1 MLWLST
7 ARRYCRKKCQ
17 QRQRDPLHFPLP
29 HRYWYRYQQSS
40 RASRFVKAPS
50 DRDVPISLPG
60 CSLRTTTANPDS
72 SARLANQMMATRSL
86 GNLGIP
92 AGAWRWAALGFALLA
107 LGSAGLAVMTP
118 NAVGWAGVMLAAAIG
133 AVASLFLLAV
143 WPRERLS
150 TGDARRIAE
159 AAGRANVAWAITGGD
174 GAVLDCNEVYRKMS
188 GAVNG
193 EAAPP
198 PELALAG
205 EPSSAV
211 LYRLTRG
218 AADGVAREESFQV
231 SPGIEVVAAVRP
243 LSNGQTAWWFTPRL
257 PAMAAASP
265 ARSAAMAAAAAPGAV
280 GDVFRD
286 APVGVAF
293 ADADGRIA
301 EANPAFAR
309 FFGIAGALTGRMLA
323 DLVDA
328 ADRARV
334 GELIAQTALGA
345 PHAASAE
352 LRAAGIDDRT
362 AELFASPVTG
372 GRAVLYLVDVSEQ
385 KALETKFAQS
395 QKMQAVGQLAGGVA
409 HDFNNLLTVII
420 GNSEFL
426 LMRHQAGDPSFK
438 EINEIHQNA
447 LRAATLVGQLLAF
460 SRKQTMQPRVLA
472 VRDVVGDLALMLR
485 RLLRE
490 GVELRLEHGADVWP
504 IHADEAQL
512 SNAIINL
519 VVNARDAM
527 PKGGTVTIRTA
538 NDVVTTPAA
547 LGTAIMPAGDYVR
560 IDVADTGTGIPK
572 EVIGKIFD
580 PFFTTKPVG
589 QGTGLGLATV
599 YGIVK
604 QTGGFITVDSEV
616 GKGTAFRIYLPRYR
630 ADAGALAAVEPE
642 RVAPRDVT
650 GQDTILL
657 VEDEE
662 AVRSFASRALRMR
675 GYSVLEAGGGEEAL
689 EIVKTA
695 KAPIH
700 LLITDV
706 VMPNMDGP
714 TLVRSVRRI
723 KPEIAVIFMSG
734 YAEEAFR
741 RNDENAA
748 DLHFL
753 PKPFG
758 LKQLAAKVKE
768 VLSGAPTAK
777 RMAGE

>member
-1 MLWLST
+1 
-7 ARRYCRKKCQ
+7 
-17 QRQRDPLHFPLP
+17 
-29 HRYWYRYQQSS
+29 
-40 RASRFVKAPS
+40 
-50 DRDVPISLPG
+50 
-60 CSLRTTTANPDS
+60 
-72 SARLANQMMATRSL
+72 MMATRSFGSSL
-86 GNLGIP
+86 PVP
-92 AGAWRWAALGFALLA
+92 AGAWRWAALGFVFLA
-107 LGSAGLAVMTP
+107 LAAAGLAVAEPAT
-118 NAVGWAGVMLAAAIG
+118 VGWTGMMLAAAIG
-133 AVASLFLLAV
+133 AVGCLFLFAV
-143 WPRERLS
+143 WPKETLA

-159 AAGRANVAWAITGGD
+159 AAARANVAWAITGPD
-174 GAVLDCNEVYRKMS
+174 GAVLDCNAVYRKMA
-188 GAVNG
+188 GAG
-193 EAAPP
+193 ETEAAPP

-211 LYRLTRG
+211 LYRLTKG
-218 AADGVAREESFQV
+218 ASERQAREESFV
-231 SPGIEVVAAVRP
+231 VGPGIELVAAVRP

-257 PAMAAASP
+257 AGAPAP
-265 ARSAAMAAAAAPGAV
+265 SAAPRDQSAAAPSAGPAPVAAPAAV
-280 GDVFRD
+280 SDIFRD

-293 ADADGRIA
+293 AGKDGRLIDT
-301 EANPAFAR
+301 NPAFGK
-309 FFGIAGALTGRMLA
+309 FFAAAGTLAGRSVS

-328 ADRARV
+328 ADKTRV
-334 GELIAQTALGA
+334 LDLVTQ
-345 PHAASAE
+345 AAGGGHHLAAAE
-352 LRAAGIDDRT
+352 LRAAGADDRM
-362 AELFASPVTG
+362 AELFASPISG
-372 GRAVLYLVDVSEQ
+372 DRAILYLVDVSEQ

-460 SRKQTMQPRVLA
+460 SRKQTLQPKVLA
-472 VRDVVGDLALMLR
+472 VREVVGELALMLR

-490 GVELRLEHGADVWP
+490 GIDLKLEHGPDLWP

-527 PKGGTVTIRTA
+527 PKGGAVTIRTA
-538 NDVVTTPAA
+538 NDTILQPVAY
-547 LGTAIMPAGDYVR
+547 GTGVMPPGDYVR
-560 IDVADTGTGIPK
+560 IEVADTGTGIPK

-599 YGIVK
+599 FGIVK
-604 QTGGFITVDSEV
+604 QTGGFIDVSSEV
-616 GKGTAFRIYLPRYR
+616 GKGTTFRIFLPRHR
-630 ADAGALAAVEPE
+630 ADASTPAVQDAAP
-642 RVAPRDVT
+642 AGPRDVT

-662 AVRSFASRALRMR
+662 AVRSFAARALKMR

-689 EIVKTA
+689 EIVKSS
-695 KAPIH
+695 KVQID

-714 TLVRSVRRI
+714 TLVRNVKRL
-723 KPEIAVIFMSG
+723 KPEMAVIFMSG

-768 VLSGAPTAK
+768 VLSTAPAK
-777 RMAGE
+777 KAAGDAR

>member
-1 MLWLST
+1 MTVVRGL
-7 ARRYCRKKCQ
+7 
-17 QRQRDPLHFPLP
+17 
-29 HRYWYRYQQSS
+29 
-40 RASRFVKAPS
+40 ASA
-50 DRDVPISLPG
+50 
-60 CSLRTTTANPDS
+60 
-72 SARLANQMMATRSL
+72 
-86 GNLGIP
+86 NLGVP
-92 AGAWRWAALGFALLA
+92 AGAWRWTAIGFLCLA
-107 LGSAGLAVMTP
+107 LASAGLALLS
-118 NAVGWAGVMLAAAIG
+118 ADKVGWAGVMLLAAIG
-133 AVASLFLLAV
+133 AVSSLFLFAV
-143 WPRERLS
+143 WPKEKMN
-150 TGDARRIAE
+150 TADAKRVAE
-159 AAGRANVAWAITGGD
+159 AAARANVAWAITGSD
-174 GAVLDCNEVYRKMS
+174 GAVIDCNEVYRKMT
-188 GAVNG
+188 GAGAG

-205 EPSSAV
+205 EPSAAV

-218 AADGVAREESFQV
+218 AAEGKLREESFAV
-231 SPGIEVVAAVRP
+231 APGIEIVAAVRP
-243 LSNGQTAWWFTPRL
+243 MSNNQTAWWFTPRL
-257 PAMAAASP
+257 AASHSV
-265 ARSAAMAAAAAPGAV
+265 SAPTSNGQPAV
-280 GDVFRD
+280 GATSNLGDIFRD

-293 ADADGRIA
+293 ADGEGKLID
-301 EANPAFAR
+301 ANPAFAK
-309 FFGIAGALTGRMLA
+309 FFGAVGAGRNFSE
-323 DLVDA
+323 LVDV
-328 ADRARV
+328 ADRARIV
-334 GELIAQTALGA
+334 ELIAQATQGKNNV
-345 PHAASAE
+345 ASAE
-352 LRAAGIDDRT
+352 LHAAGQEDRT
-362 AELFASPVTG
+362 AELFASPISG
-372 GRAVLYLVDVSEQ
+372 GRVILYLVDVSEQ

-472 VRDVVGDLALMLR
+472 VRDVVGELALMLR

-490 GVELRLEHGADVWP
+490 GVDLKLEHGAELWP
-504 IHADEAQL
+504 VHADEAQL

-538 NDVVTTPAA
+538 NETVTTPST
-547 LGTAIMPAGDYVR
+547 LGTAIMPAGEYVR
-560 IDVADTGTGIPK
+560 IEVADSGIGIPK
-572 EVIGKIFD
+572 EHLGKIFD

-616 GKGTAFRIYLPRYR
+616 GRGTTFRIFLPRHRIDENAPVVAELER
-630 ADAGALAAVEPE
+630 AG
-642 RVAPRDVT
+642 PRDVT

-662 AVRSFASRALRMR
+662 AVRSFAARALKLR
-675 GYSVLEAGGGEEAL
+675 GYSVLEAAGGEEAL
-689 EIVKTA
+689 EIVQNA

-714 TLVRSVRRI
+714 TLVRAVKRI
-723 KPEIAVIFMSG
+723 RPEMAVIFMSG

-741 RNDENAA
+741 RNDEKAE

-768 VLSGAPTAK
+768 VLATAPAPK
-777 RMAGE
+777 PVG

>member
-1 MLWLST
+1 
-7 ARRYCRKKCQ
+7 
-17 QRQRDPLHFPLP
+17 
-29 HRYWYRYQQSS
+29 
-40 RASRFVKAPS
+40 
-50 DRDVPISLPG
+50 
-60 CSLRTTTANPDS
+60 
-72 SARLANQMMATRSL
+72 MMATRGLSGL
-86 GNLGIP
+86 SMGVP
-92 AGAWRWAALGFALLA
+92 AGAWRWAALFFLCLT
-107 LGSAGLAVMTP
+107 LGAAALAVMS
-118 NAVGWAGVMLAAAIG
+118 ASYVGWLGIMFLAAIG
-133 AVASLFLLAV
+133 AVASLFLFAV
-143 WPRERLS
+143 WPKESLS
-150 TGDARRIAE
+150 TSDARRVAE
-159 AAGRANVAWAITGGD
+159 AAARANIAWAITGSD
-174 GAVLDCNEVYRKMS
+174 GAVLDCNDVYRRMS
-188 GAVNG
+188 GAEEG
-193 EAAPP
+193 QAAPP

-205 EPSSAV
+205 EPSAAV
-211 LYRLTRG
+211 LYRLTR
-218 AADGVAREESFQV
+218 AAAEGKMREESFAV
-231 SPGIEVVAAVRP
+231 SAGIEVVAAVRP
-243 LSNGQTAWWFTPRL
+243 LKDAQSAWWFAPRL
-257 PAMAAASP
+257 AASK
-265 ARSAAMAAAAAPGAV
+265 AAMAAAAEHSQTPATPPHL

-293 ADADGRIA
+293 ADGAGKLVD
-301 EANPAFAR
+301 ANPAFAK
-309 FFGIAGALTGRMLA
+309 FFGVAGALGGRSFGE
-323 DLVDA
+323 LVEA
-328 ADRARV
+328 ADRARIA
-334 GELIAQTALGA
+334 ELIAQAARGKNNV
-345 PHAASAE
+345 ASAE
-352 LRAAGIDDRT
+352 LRAAGHEQRS
-362 AELFASPVTG
+362 AELFASPVSG
-372 GRAVLYLVDVSEQ
+372 GRVILYLVDVSEQ

-472 VRDVVGDLALMLR
+472 VRDVVGELALMLR

-490 GVELRLEHGADVWP
+490 GVELKLEHGADVWP
-504 IHADEAQL
+504 VHADEAQL

-538 NDVVTTPAA
+538 NEVVKAPAT

-560 IDVADTGTGIPK
+560 IEVSDTGIGIPK
-572 EVIGKIFD
+572 ENLGKIFD
-580 PFFTTKPVG
+580 PFYTTKPVG

-604 QTGGFITVDSEV
+604 QTGGFITVDSDI
-616 GKGTAFRIYLPRYR
+616 GKGTTFRIFLPRLR
-630 ADAGALAAVEPE
+630 VEENAPMAADTEPAG
-642 RVAPRDVT
+642 PRDVT

-662 AVRSFASRALRMR
+662 AVRSFAARALKLR
-675 GYSVLEAGGGEEAL
+675 GYSVLEAAGGEEAL
-689 EIVKTA
+689 EIVQNA

-714 TLVRSVRRI
+714 TLVRAVKRI
-723 KPEIAVIFMSG
+723 RPEMAVIFMSG

-741 RNDENAA
+741 RNDEKAE

-758 LKQLAAKVKE
+758 LKQLAAKVKD
-768 VLSGAPTAK
+768 VLAGAPAPK
-777 RMAGE
+777 RVG